1 MRLLKTL
8 LLGSALFVANSALA
22 NDCELTI
29 DSNDNMRFDTKEM
42 SVPASCSEV
51 TVKLTHSGNLAK
63 NVMGHNWVL
72 SEASDMQS
80 VVQQGMS
87 AGLDNDYVPSGSD
100 AVIAATE
107 VIGGGESTS
116 VTFSTDGMSADGNY
130 KFYCT
135 FPGHSAI
142 MQGEFKI
149 TN

>member
-8 LLGSALFVANSALA
+8 LFSSLLFVANSALA
-22 NDCELTI
+22 NECELTI

-51 TVKLTHSGNLAK
+51 TVTLSHSGELGK
-63 NVMGHNWVL
+63 KVMGHNWVL
-72 SEASDMQS
+72 SSASDMQS
-80 VVQQGMS
+80 IVQQGMS
-87 AGLDNDYVPSGSD
+87 AGLDNQYVPDSD
-100 AVIAATE
+100 AVIASTD

-142 MQGEFKI
+142 MQGVFKI
-149 TN
+149 TK

>member
-8 LLGSALFVANSALA
+8 LFGSLLFVANSALA
-22 NDCELTI
+22 NECELTI

-51 TVKLTHSGNLAK
+51 TVKLTHSGELGK
-63 NVMGHNWVL
+63 KVMGHNWVL
-72 SEASDMQS
+72 SSASDMQS
-80 VVQQGMS
+80 IVQQGMS
-87 AGLDNDYVPSGSD
+87 AGLDSQYVPDSD
-100 AVIAATE
+100 KVIAATD

-116 VTFSTDGMSADGNY
+116 VTFSTDGMDADGNY

-142 MQGEFKI
+142 MQGVFKI
-149 TN
+149 TK

>member
-1 MRLLKTL
+1 MRSIKTL
-8 LLGSALFVANSALA
+8 LLGSLLFVANSALA
-22 NDCELTI
+22 NECELTI
-29 DSNDNMRFDTKEM
+29 DGNDSMQYDTKQL

-51 TVKLTHSGNLAK
+51 TLTLNHTGKLGEK
-63 NVMGHNWVL
+63 VMGHNVVI
-72 SEASDMQS
+72 SKAADMQS

-87 AGLDNDYVPSGSD
+87 AGLDNEYVPESD
-100 AVIAATE
+100 AVIAATD

-142 MQGEFKI
+142 MQGDFTI